1 VKRSNRYI
9 KNPPGRSRG
18 RPGKTG
24 KNREKPGITI
34 SKRVP
39 TWIGKLA
46 ECATE
51 LNLGSRRIQQLATEG
66 LPRADRGVYDIVE
79 CFRWYVRYLQGKLIE
94 RALPEDGDGDA
105 GGPAT
110 SASATRHKLLS
121 IESELKQIEL
131 AEKREQLISIDRV
144 EKDLAKIVTEVRT
157 RILALPPRLAA
168 EVLGETDLAVSQV
181 KIERSLK
188 NALACLSQF
197 DPDDLV
203 KTS

>member
-1 VKRSNRYI
+1 MKRSNRNK

-110 SASATRHKLLS
+110 SASATRHKMLS

-131 AEKREQLISIDRV
+131 AEKREQLVSIEKV
-144 EKDLAKIVTEVRT
+144 QKDLEAIVVEIRT

-188 NALACLSQF
+188 GALTALSQF
-197 DPDDLV
+197 DPDDRAR
-203 KTS
+203 